1 MPYPFSKGVFIAAPP
16 VIVRAQATPEEM
28 ETARLELE
36 QTLNAITAE
45 ADNYFS

>member
-16 VIVRAQATPEEM
+16 ISVRESATPEEM
-28 ETARLELE
+28 EATRMELE
-36 QTLNAITAE
+36 RTLDAITTE